1 MNSKT
6 KQKKQITSLSVFE
19 CQSKSKKSDSLSQQL
34 ESKKEAANQNNLPPV
49 FKMRSAEEKKAD
61 SHPNLCPTHPTSTP
75 PYKRLLANT
84 HTIQQKQTKQCSQ
97 KPDRLPPRKTSYI
110 MPAP

>member
-49 FKMRSAEEKKAD
+49 FKMRSAEEKK
-61 SHPNLCPTHPTSTP
+61 S
-75 PYKRLLANT
+75 R
-84 HTIQQKQTKQCSQ
+84 
-97 KPDRLPPRKTSYI
+97 
-110 MPAP
+110 